1 MRTKWARL
9 LAVGFLVAGM
19 AEIAA
24 AEDRPHRIGGG
35 VNYWDSVED
44 LKHEGIQGL
53 EDSGYSYYASYQ
65 FWPALLGFELQ
76 VEGAPDWIGQGA
88 AYSPA
93 AYVLIGGWLY
103 GGVGIG
109 WSYADGNWSSDPF
122 YALKAGLN
130 MELFPGLYL
139 DISANYH
146 VNSRTELEGV
156 VDNIK
161 TDAVFL
167 GAGLRIGF

>member
-1 MRTKWARL
+1 MRTTWSRI
-9 LAVGFLVAGM
+9 LAVGILVAGM
-19 AEIAA
+19 AGLAA

-35 VNYWDSVED
+35 VNYWASVED
-44 LKHEGIQGL
+44 LKNEGIQGL

-65 FWPALLGFELQ
+65 YWPSLLGFEIQ
-76 VEGAPDWIGQGA
+76 VEGAPDWVGQGA
-88 AYSPA
+88 AYAPA
-93 AYVLIGGWLY
+93 AYLLVGGWLY

-109 WSYADGNWSSDPF
+109 WGYTDGNWSSDPF

-130 MELFPGLYL
+130 MQILPGFYL

-146 VNSRTELEGV
+146 VNSKTELEGV
-156 VDNIK
+156 TDSIK

-167 GAGLRIGF
+167 GAGLRFGF